1 MFGLTR
7 DFVQQDGIRMVLGGR
22 EGMPISRLNTVQSR
36 MLSSLSIPH
45 HLRLFL
51 KEVDLSVTLEY
62 SVSGKKLLS
71 HLLKRARLSL
81 AELYGLLLQIAQG
94 MEDGRLHMLRPEQ
107 YALHE
112 DYIFIEGPLQTGK
125 VYLAYVP
132 LQMIEPAQSLGESL
146 KGLIMALMP
155 SVTELNGDGVQRLL
169 HYCGEEEC
177 TASGWKEL
185 LSELLTEDDGERHSI
200 VDAETA
206 AAASSSTEAVKL
218 PVAEWRGGS
227 SFFQDKQDNIK
238 LGGEKKRRWKDEDD
252 AEPDLALD
260 TDRPSNGRNSSK
272 KTYILLGCILLDA
285 LLWKYV
291 YLDHPGSL
299 LLMLCGFATVVLA
312 AISGLAW
319 MGKIGWGESEEEEFL
334 EEDADDPEFRLPVG
348 FGSAPLFER
357 QNKFDESHKF
367 QPPPVER
374 SKRVSAGIL
383 EFGPGE
389 KESKWAEEYPKTS
402 DSGSATVLLSRE
414 KVPASVEAK
423 LHEGGLPYL
432 ERTEEGS
439 DRREKI
445 ELNRTSFI
453 IGRSPE
459 VAQYVESSE
468 GASRVH
474 VEVFRSG
481 GGYVLKDLD
490 SRNGTRFKGEA
501 MIPYKEYPLDNGDDF
516 TIVKGNY
523 TFHQR

>member
-71 HLLKRARLSL
+71 HLLKGARLSL
-81 AELYGLLLQIAQG
+81 AELYGLLLQIAEG
-94 MEDGRLHMLRPEQ
+94 MEAGRLHMLRPEQ

-112 DYIFIEGPLQTGK
+112 DYIFIEGALQSGK
-125 VYLAYVP
+125 VYLTYVP
-132 LQMIEPAQSLGESL
+132 LETIEPAQSLGESL
-146 KGLIMALMP
+146 KGLIMTVMP

-169 HYCGEEEC
+169 HYCGEDEC
-177 TASGWKEL
+177 TALGWKEL
-185 LSELLTEDDGERHSI
+185 LSALLTEDDGERNSI
-200 VDAETA
+200 VNAETEA
-206 AAASSSTEAVKL
+206 AVSTSTEAVKL
-218 PVAEWRGGS
+218 PVAEWRGGE
-227 SFFQDKQDNIK
+227 QT
-238 LGGEKKRRWKDEDD
+238 RRWKDEDD

-260 TDRPSNGRNSSK
+260 TASPPSGGNSSK

-291 YLDHPGSL
+291 YLDHPGRL
-299 LLMLCGFATVVLA
+299 PLMLCGLATVVFI
-312 AISGLAW
+312 AISALAW
-319 MGKIGWGESEEEEFL
+319 IGKIGGGKSEEEEFL
-334 EEDADDPEFRLPVG
+334 EEDAEDPGNRFSFG
-348 FGSAPLFER
+348 FGSASPFGK
-357 QNKFDESHKF
+357 QDKFDESQKF
-367 QPPPVER
+367 HSPPVER

-389 KESKWAEEYPKTS
+389 QESKWTEEYPKTS

-423 LHEGGLPYL
+423 LHDGGLPYL

-439 DRREKI
+439 DRRERI
-445 ELNRTSFI
+445 ELNRASFI

-474 VEVFRSG
+474 VEVFRSR

-490 SRNGTRFKGEA
+490 SRNGTRFQGEA
-501 MIPYKEYPLDNGDDF
+501 MIPYKEYPLADGDAF

-523 TFHQR
+523 TFHQC